1 MFQLNQIYDDMISF
15 KSIKE
20 MFIRNVTVCFN
31 LRKKGN
37 VSMDESDTIPAS
49 KVLYIVSV
57 LHSFVSDLI
66 SIH

>member
-1 MFQLNQIYDDMISF
+1 M
-15 KSIKE
+15 
-20 MFIRNVTVCFN
+20 NVTVCFN

-37 VSMDESDTIPAS
+37 VSMGESDTIPAS

-57 LHSFVSDLI
+57 LHSFASDLI